1 MTEVAIL
8 SPEIDCLIFKIQ
20 EKKTTVSPKVCLNF
34 HYVCNF
40 MEPTLLDGAHE

>member
-20 EKKTTVSPKVCLNF
+20 EKKTLTNPE
-34 HYVCNF
+34 H
-40 MEPTLLDGAHE
+40 T